1 MHIPTKFV
9 GKIPVYKGIT
19 DGPLLKLKL
28 KQFFETLKKQ
38 PCKQKTV

>member
-19 DGPLLKLKL
+19 DGPLKL